1 MFMDSQ
7 ENRKRELHEMS
18 PAELGRLFPI
28 ELVGYN
34 PEWKKVFEDEKEKI
48 EQRLAGIT
56 TTRISHIGSTAIP
69 GIMAK
74 PTIDILLEINFF
86 KEMMMTETI
95 VKDNQLSLIKEGLEA
110 EGYRCLQKPEN
121 PPPHMMFVKGYTL
134 TGFSGQAFHVHVRY
148 PGEWAEIHFRDYLLQ
163 HPKAAA
169 EYEALKIRLA
179 EQFRNDRDGYTE
191 AKSGFIASINKMD

>member
-1 MFMDSQ
+1 MDSL

-48 EQRLAGIT
+48 ELRLAGIT

-74 PTIDILLEINFF
+74 PTIDILLEINFS
-86 KEMMMTETI
+86 KETMMTETLAM
-95 VKDNQLSLIKEGLEA
+95 DNQLSLIKMGLEA
-110 EGYRCLQKPEN
+110 EGYHCLQKPEN

-134 TGFSGQAFHVHVRY
+134 AGFSGQAFHLHLRY
-148 PGEWAEIHFRDYLLQ
+148 PGDWDEIRFRDYLLQ
-163 HPKAAA
+163 HSEAAA
-169 EYEALKIRLA
+169 EYEKLKIRLA
-179 EQFRNDRDGYTE
+179 EQFRNDRDGYTN
-191 AKSGFIASINKMD
+191 AKGGFIASINKMD